1 MRGGVRVRRMLQSSS
16 DDRATATYERDGV
29 AYARIGADT

>member
-1 MRGGVRVRRMLQSSS
+1 MSEPVQHDTASGG
-16 DDRATATYERDGV
+16 TATYERDGV